1 MFGELFHAV
10 VKFSLLEIYKVS
22 VGGFPFLPPNGF
34 PPATFLSLTPY
45 NPPYPVE
52 KREKTLSFP
61 HYTRNYSSS
70 QINLVEDRSSAHIRA
85 HTCLRT
91 REHTQEANAKHLKS
105 PKRRLSS
112 THARVQPPTALRK
125 DANVIEF
132 VKPTT
137 KWNKKLNN
145 IPTSAIL
152 PAVCSAWLM
161 NTPNR

>member
-91 REHTQEANAKHLKS
+91 REHTQEAHAKHLKS

-112 THARVQPPTALRK
+112 TNVCTLANAYAPIRERALRK
-125 DANVIEF
+125 DANVIEAENHKTRKWKHKNNETR
-132 VKPTT
+132 VLKP
-137 KWNKKLNN
+137 
-145 IPTSAIL
+145 
-152 PAVCSAWLM
+152 WL
-161 NTPNR
+161 